1 MSDCRPSYLLVMYS
15 FSLFWKIYH
24 LETLTRF
31 QSGMIALVL
40 CYMVNFICPA
50 TYSLVSLVVPLCM
63 CIHTLQHESNP
74 SVSEL
79 LVFMLM
85 TVVFIGVSMSIC
97 LHRYFS
103 HNAFETS
110 RPMQFILGLVSCF
123 AYQGDPLWWAVMHFR
138 HHKYCDIAPQ
148 APCGIKDPLGGSAL
162 WASDPH
168 SVSHSGVYYAF
179 IGWIIDPL
187 NYDLKTEDYSCLA
200 PGLMVPEL
208 RMLARLHMLPPLT
221 ACLLASN
228 YLQNSTVLFT
238 LLLPMVTCRIITLLF
253 NVEYHPT
260 NTPQGQNNICKA
272 VDNNRFL
279 AQLVG
284 ESKHKDHHAHPRR
297 ARRPDWDLPY
307 LLVLRPL
314 ELVGC
319 IWNLK

>member
-1 MSDCRPSYLLVMYS
+1 MSDCRPSYLLLMYS

-123 AYQGDPLWWAVMHFR
+123 SYQGDPLWWAVMHFR
-138 HHKYCDIAPQ
+138 HHKYCDTAPQ
-148 APCGIKDPLGGSAL
+148 GGPLSV
-162 WASDPH
+162 SDPH
-168 SVSHSGVYYAF
+168 SVSQSGFYYAF
-179 IGWIIDPL
+179 IGWIINPR
-187 NYDLKTEDYSCLA
+187 NYDLKNEDYNCLA

-221 ACLLASN
+221 VCLLASN
-228 YLQNSTVLFT
+228 YFHNSTVLFT
-238 LLLPMVTCRIITLLF
+238 LLLPMVACRIITLLF

-260 NTPQGQNNICKA
+260 NKQNNICKA

-314 ELVGC
+314 ELAGC